1 MKIICTSD
9 LYNKAKK
16 MNSRFTVL
24 TKSTR
29 KNSANSRAHII
40 TQANV
45 PKSKTLKCEGS
56 ISQDTLPNENDH

>member
-1 MKIICTSD
+1 MKIICTCD

-16 MNSRFTVL
+16 MNIL

-29 KNSANSRAHII
+29 KNSANSRAHIT